1 MDGARRTRPL
11 LTWADR
17 LVLYGLVGCG
27 IVLFAAWRGG
37 GGEGGTA
44 RIRGANGYDQVVRLD
59 QDARYEVPG
68 PLGVSVIE
76 VRRGGGVRMVD
87 SPCPEHVCERMG
99 PADAAGE
106 TVVCVPNGVAVTVL
120 GVSERR
126 SDAVTR

>member
-1 MDGARRTRPL
+1 MEGARRTRPL

-27 IVLFAAWRGG
+27 IVLFAGSRGG
-37 GGEGGTA
+37 GGEGGEA
-44 RIRGANGYDQVVRLD
+44 RIRGASGYDRVVRLD
-59 QDARYEVPG
+59 RDARYEVPG

-76 VRRGGGVRMVD
+76 VRSGSVRMVD

-106 TVVCVPNGVAVTVL
+106 TIVCVPNGVAVTVL
-120 GVSERR
+120 GASERR
-126 SDAVTR
+126 TDAVTR